1 LCPKSVEFRTYFK
14 MGCCG
19 TLCRI
24 LGFVLIPLI
33 ASLVYFHLEC
43 LEEEKNQVKPQFNE
57 KFDLQATDI
66 TVQLNFNIK
75 GQKHEIYLGLAFM
88 CSQWMNCAVM
98 KLLVFLTGAKSNF
111 DQIKSEPKNVTILD
125 ARKHQLGKFHETG
138 FTLIELDQESEVKDW
153 RTNGG
158 LNADENA
165 EIDVKK
171 FHKQFEPYLK
181 KLYPKVKRIV
191 WTHNVVRGGHK
202 FLDQPVALGPHLDY
216 YQGKEERIA
225 FHQRYPPLTWTN
237 MSTEAGLLMGS
248 HDTENSKLGVLLGVW
263 KPIFPYEVCDHPLA
277 IMDARTF
284 SEEDE
289 QPNELHGTLGLI
301 GFNNLNGAIS
311 HSAKQKWYYYSYQNT
326 REVLVFHQY
335 SEGNYFANPH
345 SSFFNKNCPKDTQA
359 RQSVEFRVGLFF

>member
-1 LCPKSVEFRTYFK
+1 

-24 LGFVLIPLI
+24 LGFALIPLI

-43 LEEEKNQVKPQFNE
+43 LEEEKNRVKPQFNE

-66 TVQLNFNIK
+66 KTEMFFNIK
-75 GQKHEIYLGLAFM
+75 GQKIEVQLGLGFM

-98 KLLVFLTGAKSNF
+98 KLLMFLTGAKDNY
-111 DQIKSEPKNVTILD
+111 DQVKSSPKNVTVFD
-125 ARKHQLGKFHETG
+125 ARKHKPGKFHETG
-138 FTLIELDQESEVKDW
+138 FTLIELDHDSEVKDW

-158 LNADENA
+158 LNADEDA

-181 KLYPKVKRIV
+181 KLYPKVKKIV
-191 WTHNVVRGGHK
+191 WTHNVVRGGQRL
-202 FLDQPVALGPHLDY
+202 LDQPVALAPHLDY
-216 YQGKEERIA
+216 YQGKQARIA
-225 FHQRYPPLTWTN
+225 FHQKYPPLTKWMNRT
-237 MSTEAGLLMGS
+237 TESDLLMGS
-248 HDTENSKLGVLLGVW
+248 HDTEDSKLGVLLGVW
-263 KPIFPYEVCDHPLA
+263 KPIFPFEVCDHPLA

-284 SEEDE
+284 SKEDE
-289 QPNELHGTLGLI
+289 QQNELHWNMGFFE
-301 GFNNLNGAIS
+301 FNNLNGAIS

-345 SSFFNKNCPKDTQA
+345 TAFFNKNCPKDTQA
-359 RQSVEFRVGLFF
+359 RQSVEFRVGLYF